1 MSDGEYVCPKCK
13 NTITVDYWDWTGGEC
28 SCGQE
33 WFWDEDM
40 DYESKWPAARIDGEI
55 VMLAERIK

>member
-33 WFWDEDM
+33 WFGMKIWTTNPNGLPQ
-40 DYESKWPAARIDGEI
+40 ES
-55 VMLAERIK
+55 MERLSCWLRG